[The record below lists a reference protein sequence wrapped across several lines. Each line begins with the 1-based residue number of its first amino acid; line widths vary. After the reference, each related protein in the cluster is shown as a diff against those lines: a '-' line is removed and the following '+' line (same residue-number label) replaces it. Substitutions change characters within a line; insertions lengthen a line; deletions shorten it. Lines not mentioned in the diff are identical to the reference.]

1 MKKEIL
7 ETKIHNTSSLVSSYH
22 LCKLLLL
29 IPILF
34 LSGCG
39 THRCGQNRYSFRRDL
54 QKYQCKKAVEHTS
67 VEHTSVEE
75 FKRDRRRNLAWIS
88 YEKFKKNNY
97 SNDFKQ
103 THFKNMMAMDYEG
116 RK

>member
-7 ETKIHNTSSLVSSYH
+7 ETKIHNTSSLVSRY
-22 LCKLLLL
+22 LACKLLLL

-34 LSGCG
+34 FSGCG
-39 THRCGQNRYSFRRDL
+39 THRCGQNRYSYRQYL

-67 VEHTSVEE
+67 VEK
-75 FKRDRRRNLAWIS
+75 FKRDRQRNLAWIS

-103 THFKNMMAMDYEG
+103 THFKDMMAMDYEG
-116 RK
+116 HK